1 MLGEYRHEAEN
12 QRELMVV
19 AFEEVEIPNCNGGD
33 YRDARAAARE
43 IAEADVDAILEA
55 GRQAA
60 EELVKRNAHAIEA
73 LAHALLAARWCE
85 LSGEEAERVLVQ
97 SGVKRT
103 GGVSRYPAPE
113 ITQQRP
119 AQGAPSYG
127 YERRGGRIRPVLN
140 PDPARAEAL
149 FQRRCDGGFL

>member
-103 GGVSRYPAPE
+103 GGVARNNATAPSPGRAKLRLRAEGWQDQASAKSRSGARGGAVPAPL
-113 ITQQRP
+113 RWWL
-119 AQGAPSYG
+119 
-127 YERRGGRIRPVLN
+127 PVT
-140 PDPARAEAL
+140 EA
-149 FQRRCDGGFL
+149 